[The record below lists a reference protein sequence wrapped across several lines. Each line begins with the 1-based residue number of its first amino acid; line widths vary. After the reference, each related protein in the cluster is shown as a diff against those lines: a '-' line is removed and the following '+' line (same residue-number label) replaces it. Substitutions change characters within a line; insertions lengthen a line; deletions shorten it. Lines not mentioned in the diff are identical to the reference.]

1 MLLLKHINRMWYSF
15 FFSIFSEISVVQPRP
30 EDISFWCPVSPILSE
45 PGQHQQESLCPTLP
59 KQKALPGGE
68 SCLKDFPFFI
78 DLLAPAPFWTCLPL
92 SHYMLLLG
100 LVEVLPLL
108 SVDAFSLQQVISM
121 SLPETVYKKKISK
134 AAFLP
139 ACLPLQE
146 VPLLRGNSTARY
158 LIQRLLHQGLLL
170 DKYHKNI
177 T

>member
-121 SLPETVYKKKISK
+121 SLPETVYKKKNFQKLLS
-134 AAFLP
+134 
-139 ACLPLQE
+139 CLPVFLCRKSLCSE
-146 VPLLRGNSTARY
+146 ETPLPDIWYRGCYTM
-158 LIQRLLHQGLLL
+158 LPG
-170 DKYHKNI
+170 I
-177 T
+177 TSWQIS